1 MKDKKMKKNIKKCSK
16 KVNYQFKL
24 IKKLNIHND
33 IIISILIFPSGNLIS
48 LSNDKS
54 IKIWDNQ
61 FNLLHCIEEEN
72 PISFIDIKNDNNY
85 ISCSTCFIKI
95 WIKNNNKF
103 EINEKILDVNNSNF
117 IKIKYYL
124 NDYIISSSCD
134 KTIKI
139 LKNIYDKYQYI
150 TIIKFYELISFLL
163 LEDTNILITS
173 GYDKTTF
180 WNMNTFEI
188 IFTVENFKSDYFYY
202 FKNSICKL
210 DKDRIIIVKGND
222 YILKVISIS
231 KRKVIKQI
239 DNQFGCYGV
248 YLIKNKSIFLTY
260 GDSDVIKIYKSDNY
274 KLIYDIK
281 YESEN
286 IIKGLI
292 QFKNNLIL
300 SYLDSGEIQIW
311 EIGE

>member
-1 MKDKKMKKNIKKCSK
+1 MKKNNNKSSK

-33 IIISILIFPSGNLIS
+33 IIISMSIFPSGNLIS
-48 LSNDKS
+48 ISNDKS

-61 FNLLHCIEEEN
+61 FNLLQFIQEEN
-72 PISFIDIKNDNNY
+72 PTSSIDIENNDNY
-85 ISCSTCFIKI
+85 ISCSACFIKI
-95 WIKNNNKF
+95 WIKNKNKY
-103 EINEKILDVNNSNF
+103 ETNEKILNINNSNF

-124 NDYIISSSCD
+124 NDYIISSSYD
-134 KTIKI
+134 NTIKI
-139 LKNIYDKYQYI
+139 LKKNIYYKYQYI
-150 TIIKFYELISFLL
+150 TIIIFYELVSFLI
-163 LEDTNILITS
+163 LEDTQILITS

-180 WNMNTFEI
+180 WNMNTLEI

-231 KRKVIKQI
+231 KRKVIKEI

-248 YLIKNKSIFLTY
+248 YSIKNKSIFLTY
-260 GDSDVIKIYKSDNY
+260 GDSDVIKIYKNDNY
-274 KLIYDIK
+274 NLIYNLK

-286 IIKGLI
+286 IIKGFI
-292 QFKNNLIL
+292 QYKNNLL
-300 SYLDSGEIQIW
+300 FSYLYNGEIQVW
-311 EIGE
+311 EIEE